1 MTIAGNIVG
10 VDDTSNEDITIVA
23 GASSGTDGGTITLGG
38 TVGTEIRAV
47 TLTAGTAINL
57 GGDITTINVTGNN
70 VDINGPAIL
79 TANVDIDTS
88 LNDGSIDFSSTINN
102 AASGGPFN
110 LQLDT
115 GSGAIGVTG
124 VIGGSASIGTI
135 DINQTD
141 GAGVITLAGIGNG
154 TTAAGNTGQVD
165 IGNSA
170 TADLNLAGTFFTN
183 GQTTYE
189 ASSTAGATDENID
202 ITATTTF
209 KTSDD
214 AIIFSTAAIDIANT
228 ANLTIDTGTGAITL
242 TDIHGDGTTDTTDL
256 DLSLIHI

>member
-1 MTIAGNIVG
+1 IIG
-10 VDDTSNEDITIVA
+10 VDDTSNEDITIIA
-23 GASSGTDGGTITLGG
+23 GASTGTDGGTITLGG
-38 TVGTEIRAV
+38 TVGGASTEIRAV

-88 LNDGSIDFSSTINN
+88 LNDGTIDFSSTINN
-102 AASGGPFN
+102 AGSGGPFN

-115 GSGAIGVTG
+115 GSGAIGVG
-124 VIGGSASIGTI
+124 SIIGGSASIGTI

-202 ITATTTF
+202 ITGTTTF

-214 AIIFSTAAIDIANT
+214 ALIFSTAAI
-228 ANLTIDTGTGAITL
+228 
-242 TDIHGDGTTDTTDL
+242 
-256 DLSLIHI
+256 